1 LSLPFRIDPGSP
13 TPPRRV
19 GILLSTALLLAL
31 TPALAQDAGLG
42 GAWMPQG
49 PAPAADG
56 QSENAFPNNEISGA
70 VHTVLAHPS
79 NPDILYVGAVNGGIW
94 RTMSGSAASPSWG
107 TRTDGVPSGAIGAM
121 EFDPTDAQ
129 HRTIWA
135 GIGRFSSF
143 GRLGRSRAGLLHS
156 VNAGNSWKVVD
167 GGGLLRGKNVSGIAP
182 RGTTIVVSVN
192 QADIN
197 TFGNIGVFRSTDGG
211 ATFSQVSFAPGSGLP
226 GGIAFDLVSDPVD
239 PARLYTTVVC
249 AELVGGENGVYRSD
263 DMGATWTKVSS
274 PAIDALMTCSTTN
287 AEMAVGPA
295 DNAYLAV
302 ANGGRLAGLFRSGD
316 GGGSWAQLDTPV
328 TLNNVGIHP
337 GGQASIH
344 MSILADPT
352 ADTIVYVGG
361 DRQPFTLEEG
371 LPFPPQF
378 PNSIGAE
385 NFSGR
390 LFRCDAALPLT
401 SQCTPLTHI
410 GTASNSSPHADSREM
425 VFDAAGNIV
434 QVDDGGVW
442 RRTSPRDA
450 TGDWFSINGDLGVS
464 EQHDASFDTLADI
477 AFVGTQDNDDPHQ
490 NAPDDRSWF
499 VLLSGDGGDTAVD
512 AAFAPGTSLRYDSAQ
527 GLQAFVQ
534 TFWDADNNLLSFL
547 FPALT
552 VLGGGSPFVGQF
564 VTPVEVNPTDGF
576 RIVIGGANS
585 VYESFDGGSTISEIG
600 PGITINGNGV
610 EPVAYG
616 AVDNPDILYVGGGP
630 GGNHFYVRTGP
641 PPAPLVESLTFPG
654 NTPADSIIRD
664 IVIKPGDSATAF
676 VNTLTR
682 VFRTTDAGATWDNLT
697 GDIQTFAPGALRAST
712 YVPRTDSDVLVV
724 SSFEAGVLYA
734 RESSG
739 FTDWK
744 RLGTKLPN
752 VPVMDLHFDEE
763 NDVLVAGTLGRG
775 AWKLQLE

>member
-1 LSLPFRIDPGSP
+1 
-13 TPPRRV
+13 
-19 GILLSTALLLAL
+19 
-31 TPALAQDAGLG
+31 
-42 GAWMPQG
+42 
-49 PAPAADG
+49 
-56 QSENAFPNNEISGA
+56 
-70 VHTVLAHPS
+70 
-79 NPDILYVGAVNGGIW
+79 
-94 RTMSGSAASPSWG
+94 
-107 TRTDGVPSGAIGAM
+107 
-121 EFDPTDAQ
+121 
-129 HRTIWA
+129 
-135 GIGRFSSF
+135 
-143 GRLGRSRAGLLHS
+143 
-156 VNAGNSWKVVD
+156 
-167 GGGLLRGKNVSGIAP
+167 
-182 RGTTIVVSVN
+182 
-192 QADIN
+192 
-197 TFGNIGVFRSTDGG
+197 
-211 ATFSQVSFAPGSGLP
+211 
-226 GGIAFDLVSDPVD
+226 
-239 PARLYTTVVC
+239 
-249 AELVGGENGVYRSD
+249 
-263 DMGATWTKVSS
+263 
-274 PAIDALMTCSTTN
+274 
-287 AEMAVGPA
+287 
-295 DNAYLAV
+295 
-302 ANGGRLAGLFRSGD
+302 
-316 GGGSWAQLDTPV
+316 
-328 TLNNVGIHP
+328 
-337 GGQASIH
+337 
-344 MSILADPT
+344 
-352 ADTIVYVGG
+352 
-361 DRQPFTLEEG
+361 
-371 LPFPPQF
+371 
-378 PNSIGAE
+378 
-385 NFSGR
+385 
-390 LFRCDAALPLT
+390 
-401 SQCTPLTHI
+401 
-410 GTASNSSPHADSREM
+410 M

-442 RRTSPRDA
+442 RRTSPRDD